1 MAGHQPDREA
11 DHGAA
16 EHEAAGEGFA
26 KHQIAPEDAERRDE
40 EGDREGAQGPDVGDQ
55 PEIEQIG
62 EGGAEEPDRQH
73 AGPDP
78 RLGPVDGGPAR
89 QAVAEEGE
97 GASLL
102 RVRKYELAQVV
113 RVGGELLTVEQIGAL
128 WHKDYDT
135 INQAMG
141 DAEKKLLEQSGQ
153 VLAEIKPNAQSERS
167 TS

>member
-1 MAGHQPDREA
+1 MLTVNGTL
-11 DHGAA
+11 
-16 EHEAAGEGFA
+16 
-26 KHQIAPEDAERRDE
+26 K
-40 EGDREGAQGPDVGDQ
+40 VG
-55 PEIEQIG
+55 
-62 EGGAEEPDRQH
+62 
-73 AGPDP
+73 
-78 RLGPVDGGPAR
+78 VDGKKDFTAQVLTADDTIAALE

-153 VLAEIKPNAQSERS
+153 VLAEIKPNAQSKRS